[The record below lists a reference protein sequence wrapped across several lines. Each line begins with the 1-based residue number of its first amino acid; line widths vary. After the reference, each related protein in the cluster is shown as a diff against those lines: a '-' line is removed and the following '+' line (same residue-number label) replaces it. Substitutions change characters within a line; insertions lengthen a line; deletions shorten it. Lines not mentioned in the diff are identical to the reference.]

1 MVALASEPQEDT
13 RKHGF
18 RMISGMIQR
27 FFRFLGPVQ
36 YYADLCR
43 YRYTGLAISSPEGPR
58 RPGPGFSTESLL
70 AAGALV
76 TMKHDNNTQ

>member
-27 FFRFLGPVQ
+27 FYRFLGPAQ

-43 YRYTGLAISSPEGPR
+43 YRYTGFTGQFHLQRVPDVPDQVSRQKVSW
-58 RPGPGFSTESLL
+58 LL
-70 AAGALV
+70 G
-76 TMKHDNNTQ
+76 HW